1 MKAYKAFFGAS
12 VGLGVL
18 SLLVACDDVM
28 APQAGEAA
36 QLTVTVSPASAEIA
50 VDQTI
55 QFTARLKGEVLTQVT
70 WMTSDPEKAQIVG
83 DGLVLGV
90 EPGAVAI
97 IAEHAAGTGKAQVQ
111 VRHAPD
117 SGYGDG
123 DDRGEKELPDIGDRD
138 RRDRGDAKRPKR

>member
-1 MKAYKAFFGAS
+1 MKAYKAFLGAAI
-12 VGLGVL
+12 GAGAL
-18 SLLVACDDVM
+18 SLLVGCEDSIT

-36 QLTVTVSPASAEIA
+36 QLTVIVSPASAEIA
-50 VDQTI
+50 VDQI
-55 QFTARLKGEVLTQVT
+55 VQFTATVEGELLQGSQVK

-97 IAEHAAGTGKAQVQ
+97 IAEHAAGTGRAQVR
-111 VRHAPD
+111 VRYAPD

-123 DDRGEKELPDIGDRD
+123 DDRGEKEQ
-138 RRDRGDAKRPKR
+138 PKK